1 MVASREVHR
10 AASARPPIRPKSLMP
25 NEKQAREPVVESS
38 STDSVL
44 GADYCAMKC
53 SALRTPIDPRK
64 RARPLSASDLLHGS
78 RVIIEP

>member
-38 STDSVL
+38 STDYLL
-44 GADYCAMKC
+44 GADY
-53 SALRTPIDPRK
+53 
-64 RARPLSASDLLHGS
+64 
-78 RVIIEP
+78 